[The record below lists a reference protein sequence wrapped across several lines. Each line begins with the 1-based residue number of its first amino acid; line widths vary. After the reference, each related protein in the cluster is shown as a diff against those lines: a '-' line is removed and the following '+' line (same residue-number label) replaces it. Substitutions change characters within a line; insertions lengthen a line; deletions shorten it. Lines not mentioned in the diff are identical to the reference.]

1 MFPEHVFV
9 SWEYDAKINFIQK
22 MLRYFIFVVSKTWLD
37 QTFVCE
43 ASDREWMS
51 ESMCRDL
58 LGENY
63 KENPENGQ
71 HQTRQISGVANNLQ
85 RQS

>member
-9 SWEYDAKINFIQK
+9 SWEYDAKNKFKQTKKK
-22 MLRYFIFVVSKTWLD
+22 MLRYFIFVFSQTWLD
-37 QTFVCE
+37 QTFVCK

-63 KENPENGQ
+63 KENPANDQ
-71 HQTRQISGVANNLQ
+71 HQAMIKQGR
-85 RQS
+85 